1 MSPARVAGVRVYFV
15 LILILGGII
24 GLSLVNSIFVDAM
37 VSDNND
43 ELEDEVKKLNEK
55 IDLLTEELRNQRE
68 GKEQKT
74 LTEDKVTDEQYS
86 Y

>member
-1 MSPARVAGVRVYFV
+1 MSPARVAGVRIYFV

-43 ELEDEVKKLNEK
+43 ELEAEVKQLNEK
-55 IDLLTEELRNQRE
+55 IDLLTEEILKMRDD
-68 GKEQKT
+68 KEQEK
-74 LTEDKVTDEQYS
+74 
-86 Y
+86 